1 MGRGTGEAGRSIWE
15 KHEFEGET
23 IQGLS
28 LGFILAHYGAP
39 DKFLCFSRLR
49 SHNPPTQRCD
59 EDSVK

>member
-28 LGFILAHYGAP
+28 LGFILSSLWGP
-39 DKFLCFSRLR
+39 G
-49 SHNPPTQRCD
+49 
-59 EDSVK
+59 